1 MRVTLRYLRMTL
13 RAYTSPLQWKA
24 RLVFWGGAIL
34 VGLASAL
41 FALGSELASHLFR
54 QVESQSPYL
63 PLLLTPSGLVAIAW
77 LTRRYFPGA
86 QGSGIPQAIAALEM
100 SPEVHHLRCTV
111 LSLRIAIGKVFLT
124 ILGLLCGASI
134 GREGPTV
141 HIGASIMYSVGHR
154 AHFPRHYLDKSLI
167 IAGGAAGIAAAF
179 NTPLAGIVF
188 AIEEMAR
195 SFEER
200 TSGTMLTAV
209 VIAGI
214 TALAILGNYT
224 YFGSSSATL
233 ALGSG
238 WIVVPVVGIIGG
250 LLGGSFAR
258 VLVSGSR
265 WIAPHLTRHPLLV
278 PALCGLVVAIAGILS
293 GGTVYGTGYPEAQT
307 VITGTGEM
315 ETTYPFL
322 KMLAT
327 VASYFSGIPGGI
339 FAPSLATGA
348 GLGSVVADM
357 FSGPAVQAIVILT
370 MVAYFTGV
378 VQTPITAFVIVMEM
392 TDNHTMLLPLMAT
405 AFIAYGASRLVC
417 HEPIYRSLAQG
428 FLDRLRGEEPKQS
441 MSQKTDGEPPELGGG
456 ANSR

>member
-13 RAYTSPLQWKA
+13 RSYISPHKWKA

-34 VGLASAL
+34 VGLISAL
-41 FALGSELASHLFR
+41 FALGSEQASHLFNR
-54 QVESQSPYL
+54 MESQSQWL
-63 PLLLTPSGLVAIAW
+63 PLIITPAGLVLIAW

-100 SPEVHHLRCTV
+100 RPDMHYLRRSV
-111 LSLRIAIGKVFLT
+111 LSLRIAIGKIFLT
-124 ILGLLCGASI
+124 LLGLLCGASI

-141 HIGASIMYSVGHR
+141 HIGASIMYSAGQY

-209 VIAGI
+209 VLAGI
-214 TALAILGNYT
+214 TALAVLGNYT
-224 YFGSSSATL
+224 YFGTSHATL
-233 ALGSG
+233 QLGTG
-238 WIVVPVVGIIGG
+238 WYIVPVVGVIGG
-250 LLGGSFAR
+250 LLGGLFAR
-258 VLVSGSR
+258 TLVSGSR
-265 WIAPHLTRHPLLV
+265 WVAPHLSRHPLLV
-278 PALCGLVVAIAGILS
+278 PAICGLVVALAGILS
-293 GGTVYGTGYPEAQT
+293 GGSVYGTGYPEAQA
-307 VITGTGEM
+307 VITGSGDVDHSF
-315 ETTYPFL
+315 PFL
-322 KMLAT
+322 KIVAT
-327 VASYFSGIPGGI
+327 VASYLSGIPGGI

-348 GLGSVVADM
+348 GLGSVAADL
-357 FSGPAVQAIVILT
+357 FSGPGVQAIVILT

-428 FLDRLRGEEPKQS
+428 FLDRLRDAEPS
-441 MSQKTDGEPPELGGG
+441 PEDGDKRERE
-456 ANSR
+456 SRA

>member
-13 RAYTSPLQWKA
+13 RAYLSPHQWKA

-34 VGLASAL
+34 VGLSSAL
-41 FALGSELASHLFR
+41 FALGSEEASQLFR
-54 QVESQSPYL
+54 QLESQSPYL
-63 PLLLTPSGLVAIAW
+63 PLLITPAGLALIAW
-77 LTRRYFPGA
+77 LTRHFFPGA

-100 SPEVHHLRCTV
+100 SPKMHHLRRSV

-124 ILGLLCGASI
+124 MLGLLCGASI

-141 HIGASIMYSVGHR
+141 HIGAAIMYSVGHR

-195 SFEER
+195 NFEER

-209 VIAGI
+209 VLAGI
-214 TALAILGNYT
+214 TAMAILGNYT
-224 YFGSSSATL
+224 YFGRSDATL

-238 WIVVPVVGIIGG
+238 WIVVPVVGILGG
-250 LLGGSFAR
+250 LLGGGFAR

-265 WIAPHLTRHPLLV
+265 WIAPYLTRRPVLI

-293 GGTVYGTGYPEAQT
+293 GGSVYGTGYPEAQA
-307 VITGTGEM
+307 VITGTGEADAAF
-315 ETTYPFL
+315 PFL
-322 KMLAT
+322 KMIAT
-327 VASYFSGIPGGI
+327 IASYFSGIPGGI

-348 GLGSVVADM
+348 GLGSVLSGL
-357 FSGPAVQAIVILT
+357 FSGPAVEAIVILT

-392 TDNHTMLLPLMAT
+392 TANHTMLLPLMAT

-428 FLDRLRGEEPKQS
+428 FIDRMRAMEPEHS
-441 MSQKTDGEPPELGGG
+441 NTDKHEQPL
-456 ANSR
+456 SR

>member
-1 MRVTLRYLRMTL
+1 MTFRSYL
-13 RAYTSPLQWKA
+13 SPHKWKA
-24 RLVFWGGAIL
+24 QLVFWGGAIL
-34 VGLASAL
+34 VGLVSAL
-41 FALGSELASHLFR
+41 FALGSEQAYNLFNR
-54 QVESQSPYL
+54 MESQASWL
-63 PLLLTPSGLVAIAW
+63 PLIITPAGLVLIAW
-77 LTRRYFPGA
+77 LTRRYFPGT

-100 SPEVHHLRCTV
+100 RPQMHYLRRSI
-111 LSLRIAIGKVFLT
+111 LSLRIAFGKIFLT
-124 ILGLLCGASI
+124 LLGLLCGASI

-141 HIGASIMYSVGHR
+141 HIGAAIMYTVGHY

-200 TSGTMLTAV
+200 TSGTLLTAV

-214 TALAILGNYT
+214 TAMGILGNYT
-224 YFGSSSATL
+224 YFGTSHASL
-233 ALGSG
+233 QLGSG
-238 WIVVPVVGIIGG
+238 WIIIPVVGITGG
-250 LLGGSFAR
+250 LLGGLFAR
-258 VLVSGSR
+258 TLVSGSR
-265 WIAPHLTRHPLLV
+265 WVAPHLSRHPLLI
-278 PALCGLVVAIAGILS
+278 PALCGLVVALAGILS
-293 GGTVYGTGYPEAQT
+293 GGTIYGTGYPEAQAALS
-307 VITGTGEM
+307 GEG
-315 ETTYPFL
+315 EAGLLFPAF
-322 KMLAT
+322 KIIAT
-327 VASYFSGIPGGI
+327 VASYLSGIPGGI

-348 GLGSVVADM
+348 GLGAVMAEL
-357 FSGPAVQAIVILT
+357 FSGPGMQAIVILT

-428 FLDRLRGEEPKQS
+428 FLDRLRAEEPNTAG
-441 MSQKTDGEPPELGGG
+441 TDKPG
-456 ANSR
+456 NSGRA

>member
-13 RAYTSPLQWKA
+13 RNYLSPHQWKA

-34 VGLASAL
+34 VGLSSAL
-41 FALGSELASHLFR
+41 FALGSEAASHLFR
-54 QVESQSPYL
+54 QIESQSAYL
-63 PLLLTPSGLVAIAW
+63 PLLLTPAGLALIAW
-77 LTRRYFPGA
+77 LTRHYFPGA

-100 SPEVHHLRCTV
+100 SPTMQHLRNSV
-111 LSLRIAIGKVFLT
+111 LSLRIAIGKILLT
-124 ILGLLCGASI
+124 MLGLLCGASI

-141 HIGASIMYSVGHR
+141 HIGAAIMYSVGNR
-154 AHFPRHYLDKSLI
+154 AQFPRHYLDKSLI

-195 SFEER
+195 NFEER

-209 VIAGI
+209 ILAGI
-214 TALAILGNYT
+214 TAMAILGNYT
-224 YFGSSSATL
+224 YFGQSGATL

-238 WIVVPVVGIIGG
+238 WVVIPVVGTLGG
-250 LLGGSFAR
+250 LLGGGFAR
-258 VLVSGSR
+258 ILVSGSR
-265 WIAPHLTRHPLLV
+265 WIAPHLSRRPILI

-293 GGTVYGTGYPEAQT
+293 GGTVYGTGYPEAQA
-307 VITGTGEM
+307 VITGAGEA
-315 ETTYPFL
+315 EAAFPFL
-322 KMLAT
+322 KMIAT
-327 VASYFSGIPGGI
+327 IASYFSGIPGGI

-348 GLGSVVADM
+348 GLGSVV
-357 FSGPAVQAIVILT
+357 SGLFTGPTVEAIVILT

-392 TDNHTMLLPLMAT
+392 TANHTMLLPLMAT
-405 AFIAYGASRLVC
+405 AFIAYGTSRLVC

-428 FLDRLRGEEPKQS
+428 FIDRMRALEPQS
-441 MSQKTDGEPPELGGG
+441 ASTNKPEQE
-456 ANSR
+456 SPR

>member
-1 MRVTLRYLRMTL
+1 MRVTIRYLRMTL
-13 RAYTSPLQWKA
+13 RAYLSPHQWKA

-34 VGLASAL
+34 VGLISAL
-41 FALGSELASHLFR
+41 FALGSEKASHLFS
-54 QVESQSPYL
+54 QMESQSPYL
-63 PLLLTPSGLVAIAW
+63 PLLLTPAGLVLIAW
-77 LTRRYFPGA
+77 LTRRFFPGA

-100 SPEVHHLRCTV
+100 SPKLYHLRRSV
-111 LSLRIAIGKVFLT
+111 LSLRIAVGKIFLT
-124 ILGLLCGASI
+124 LLGLLCGASI

-141 HIGASIMYSVGHR
+141 HIGAAIMYSVGHR

-188 AIEEMAR
+188 VIEEMAR
-195 SFEER
+195 NFEER

-209 VIAGI
+209 VLAGV
-214 TALAILGNYT
+214 TAMAILGNYT

-250 LLGGSFAR
+250 LLGGSFSR
-258 VLVSGSR
+258 VLISGSR
-265 WIAPHLTRHPLLV
+265 WIAPHLARHPFLV

-293 GGTVYGTGYPEAQT
+293 GGSVYGTGYPEAKA
-307 VITGTGEM
+307 VITGTGEA
-315 ETTYPFL
+315 EAVYPFL

-348 GLGSVVADM
+348 GLGSVVAEL
-357 FSGPAVQAIVILT
+357 FTGPTVEAIVILT

-378 VQTPITAFVIVMEM
+378 VQTPITAFVVVMEM
-392 TDNHTMLLPLMAT
+392 TANHTMLLPLMAT
-405 AFIAYGASRLVC
+405 AFIAYGASRLIC

-428 FLDRLRGEEPKQS
+428 FLDRLREEES
-441 MSQKTDGEPPELGGG
+441 NSSNTDKS
-456 ANSR
+456 SRKASD

>member
-1 MRVTLRYLRMTL
+1 MTL
-13 RAYTSPLQWKA
+13 RSYFSLHRWKA

-34 VGLASAL
+34 VGLVSAL
-41 FALGSELASHLFR
+41 FALGSEEASHLFR
-54 QVESQSPYL
+54 QIESESPYM
-63 PLLLTPSGLVAIAW
+63 PLLLTPTGLVLIAW
-77 LTRRYFPGA
+77 LTRRYFPGS

-100 SPEVHHLRCTV
+100 SPKMYHLRQTV

-124 ILGLLCGASI
+124 LLGLLCGASI

-141 HIGASIMYSVGHR
+141 HIGAAIMYSVGHR

-195 SFEER
+195 NFEER

-209 VIAGI
+209 ILAGI
-214 TALAILGNYT
+214 TAMVILGNYT
-224 YFGSSSATL
+224 YFGTSDATL

-238 WIVVPVVGIIGG
+238 WVVVPVVGILGG
-250 LLGGSFAR
+250 LLGGGFAR
-258 VLVSGSR
+258 ILVSGSR

-278 PALCGLVVAIAGILS
+278 PALCGLVVAVAGILS
-293 GGTVYGTGYPEAQT
+293 GGTVYGTGYPEAQA
-307 VITGTGEM
+307 VITGRGEA
-315 ETTYPFL
+315 EAAFPFL

-327 VASYFSGIPGGI
+327 IASYFSGIPGGI

-348 GLGSVVADM
+348 GLGSVVADL
-357 FSGPAVQAIVILT
+357 FTGPAVQAIVILT

-392 TDNHTMLLPLMAT
+392 TANHTMLLPLMAT

-428 FLDRLRGEEPKQS
+428 FLDRMRGEEPKQAAADKS
-441 MSQKTDGEPPELGGG
+441 EQEPP
-456 ANSR
+456 R

>member
-13 RAYTSPLQWKA
+13 RTYLSPHQWKA

-34 VGLASAL
+34 VGLVSAL
-41 FALGSELASHLFR
+41 FALGSEAASHLFR
-54 QVESQSPYL
+54 QIESQSPYL
-63 PLLLTPSGLVAIAW
+63 PLLLTPAGLVLIAW

-100 SPEVHHLRCTV
+100 SPNMYHLRRTV
-111 LSLRIAIGKVFLT
+111 LSLRIAIGKIFLT
-124 ILGLLCGASI
+124 LLGLLCGASI

-141 HIGASIMYSVGHR
+141 HIGAAIMYSVGHR

-195 SFEER
+195 NFEER

-209 VIAGI
+209 VLAGI
-214 TALAILGNYT
+214 TALGVLGNYT
-224 YFGSSSATL
+224 YFGISNATL
-233 ALGSG
+233 ELGSG
-238 WIVVPVVGIIGG
+238 WVVVPVVGIIGG
-250 LLGGSFAR
+250 LLGGGFAR

-265 WIAPHLTRHPLLV
+265 WLAPYLARHPLLV
-278 PALCGLVVAIAGILS
+278 PALCGLIVAIAGILS
-293 GGTVYGTGYPEAQT
+293 GGSIYGTGYPEAQG
-307 VITGTGEM
+307 VITGTQAAEA
-315 ETTYPFL
+315 TFPFL
-322 KMLAT
+322 KMVAT
-327 VASYFSGIPGGI
+327 IASYFSGIPGGI

-348 GLGSVVADM
+348 GLGSVLADL
-357 FSGPAVQAIVILT
+357 FSGPTIEAIVILT

-392 TDNHTMLLPLMAT
+392 TANHTILLPLMAT
-405 AFIAYGASRLVC
+405 AFIAYGTSRLVC

-428 FLDRLRGEEPKQS
+428 FLDRMRGEEQKPANTDKT
-441 MSQKTDGEPPELGGG
+441 SQETHT
-456 ANSR
+456 N

>member
-1 MRVTLRYLRMTL
+1 MRVTLRYLRMTF
-13 RAYTSPLQWKA
+13 RSYISPHRWKA
-24 RLVFWGGAIL
+24 RIVFWGGAIL

-41 FALGSELASHLFR
+41 FALGSEAASHLFR

-63 PLLLTPSGLVAIAW
+63 PLLVTPSGLVLIAW

-100 SPEVHHLRCTV
+100 SPQMHHLRRTV
-111 LSLRIAIGKVFLT
+111 LSLRIAIGKIFLT
-124 ILGLLCGASI
+124 MLGLLCGASI

-141 HIGASIMYSVGHR
+141 HIGASIMYAVGHR

-209 VIAGI
+209 VVAGI

-224 YFGSSSATL
+224 YFGTSSATL
-233 ALGSG
+233 ELGSG
-238 WIVVPVVGIIGG
+238 WIIVPVVGVLGG
-250 LLGGSFAR
+250 LLGGGFAR
-258 VLVSGSR
+258 ILVSGSR
-265 WIAPHLTRHPLLV
+265 WIAPHLNRHPLLV

-293 GGTVYGTGYPEAQT
+293 GGTVYGTGYPEAQA
-307 VITGTGEM
+307 VITGSGEAAAAF
-315 ETTYPFL
+315 PFL
-322 KMLAT
+322 KMIAT
-327 VASYFSGIPGGI
+327 IASYFSGIPGGI

-348 GLGSVVADM
+348 GLGSVVADL
-357 FSGPAVQAIVILT
+357 FSGPGVQAIVILT

-428 FLDRLRGEEPKQS
+428 FLDRMRSEEPLPAN
-441 MSQKTDGEPPELGGG
+441 TDKPEQE
-456 ANSR
+456 SRR

>member
-13 RAYTSPLQWKA
+13 RAYISPHQWKA

-34 VGLASAL
+34 VGLVSAL
-41 FALGSELASHLFR
+41 FALGSEAASQLFR
-54 QVESQSPYL
+54 QVESTSPYL
-63 PLLLTPSGLVAIAW
+63 PLLITPAGLVAIAW

-100 SPEVHHLRCTV
+100 PPEMHHLRRTV
-111 LSLRIAIGKVFLT
+111 LSLRIAIGKIFLT
-124 ILGLLCGASI
+124 LLGLLCGASI

-141 HIGASIMYSVGHR
+141 HIGASIMYSAGHYAR
-154 AHFPRHYLDKSLI
+154 FPRHYLDKSLI

-209 VIAGI
+209 VLAGI
-214 TALAILGNYT
+214 TALAVLGNYT

-238 WIVVPVVGIIGG
+238 WLVVPVVGILGG
-250 LLGGSFAR
+250 LLGGGFAR
-258 VLVSGSR
+258 LLVSGSR
-265 WIAPHLTRHPLLV
+265 WIAPHLQRHPLLV
-278 PALCGLVVAIAGILS
+278 PGLCGLVVAIVGILS
-293 GGTVYGTGYPEAQT
+293 GGTVYGTGYPEAQA
-307 VITGTGEM
+307 VITATGEA
-315 ETTYPFL
+315 EPAFPFL

-348 GLGSVVADM
+348 GLGSVVADL

-405 AFIAYGASRLVC
+405 AFIAYGASRLIC
-417 HEPIYRSLAQG
+417 HEPVYRSLARG
-428 FLDRLRGEEPKQS
+428 FLERLRAGEPKPATVDKAGEETP
-441 MSQKTDGEPPELGGG
+441 
-456 ANSR
+456 R

>member
-1 MRVTLRYLRMTL
+1 MKVTLRYLRMTL
-13 RAYTSPLQWKA
+13 RSYVTPYRWKA
-24 RLVFWGGAIL
+24 PLVFWGGAIL
-34 VGLASAL
+34 VGLISAL
-41 FALGSELASHLFR
+41 FALGSEMASEIFR
-54 QVESQSPYL
+54 QFESRSAYL
-63 PLLLTPSGLVAIAW
+63 PLLLTPAGLVLIAW

-86 QGSGIPQAIAALEM
+86 QGSGIPQAIAALELP
-100 SPEVHHLRCTV
+100 PERHFLRRTV
-111 LSLRIAIGKVFLT
+111 LSLRIAIGKILLT
-124 ILGLLCGASI
+124 LLGLLCGASI

-141 HIGASIMYSVGHR
+141 HIGAAIMYSVGHY
-154 AHFPRHYLDKSLI
+154 ASFPRHYLDKSLI

-209 VIAGI
+209 VLAGI
-214 TALAILGNYT
+214 TALAVLGNYT

-238 WIVVPVVGIIGG
+238 WVVVPVVGIAGG
-250 LLGGSFAR
+250 LLGGGFAR
-258 VLVSGSR
+258 LLVSGSR
-265 WIAPHLTRHPLLV
+265 LIAPHLLRHPLLV
-278 PALCGLVVAIAGILS
+278 PGLCGLVVAIAGILS
-293 GGTVYGTGYPEAQT
+293 GGSVYGTGYPEAKA
-307 VITGTGEM
+307 VITGAGEVGAAF
-315 ETTYPFL
+315 PFL

-327 VASYFSGIPGGI
+327 LAAYFSGIPGGI

-348 GLGSVVADM
+348 GLGAAM
-357 FSGPAVQAIVILT
+357 AELFSGPAAEAIVILA

-405 AFIAYGASRLVC
+405 AFIAYATSRLVC
-417 HEPIYRSLAQG
+417 HEPVYRALAQG
-428 FLDRLRGEEPKQS
+428 FLDRLRGEEPNPSTADKPATGS
-441 MSQKTDGEPPELGGG
+441 P
-456 ANSR
+456 R

>member
-1 MRVTLRYLRMTL
+1 MRVTRRYLRMTL
-13 RAYTSPLQWKA
+13 RSYTSPHQWKA
-24 RLVFWGGAIL
+24 QLVFWGGAIL
-34 VGLASAL
+34 VGLVSAL
-41 FALGSELASHLFR
+41 FALGSEAASHLFS
-54 QVESQSPYL
+54 QMESQAAWL
-63 PLLLTPSGLVAIAW
+63 PLFITPAGLVLIAW

-100 SPEVHHLRCTV
+100 RPSMHYLRSSV
-111 LSLRIAIGKVFLT
+111 LSLRIAVGKIFLT
-124 ILGLLCGASI
+124 LLGLLCGASI

-141 HIGASIMYSVGHR
+141 HIGAAIMYTAGHY

-209 VIAGI
+209 VLAGI
-214 TALAILGNYT
+214 TAMAVLGNYT
-224 YFGSSSATL
+224 YFGTSHA
-233 ALGSG
+233 ALQLGTG
-238 WIVVPVVGIIGG
+238 WLIVPLVGILGG
-250 LLGGSFAR
+250 LLGGLFAR
-258 VLVSGSR
+258 LLVSGSR
-265 WIAPHLTRHPLLV
+265 WVTPHLTRHPLLV

-293 GGTVYGTGYPEAQT
+293 GGTSYGTGYPEAQAALAGNGE
-307 VITGTGEM
+307 TGM
-315 ETTYPFL
+315 AYPLL
-322 KMLAT
+322 KGIAT
-327 VASYFSGIPGGI
+327 MASYLSGIPGGI

-348 GLGSVVADM
+348 GLGAALAE
-357 FSGPAVQAIVILT
+357 FFTGPGVQAIIILT

-405 AFIAYGASRLVC
+405 AFIAYGVSRLVC

-428 FLDRLRGEEPKQS
+428 FFDRLRAEEPNTNTKDKQES
-441 MSQKTDGEPPELGGG
+441 PG
-456 ANSR
+456 AT

>member
-1 MRVTLRYLRMTL
+1 MKMTRRYLRMAIRNYL
-13 RAYTSPLQWKA
+13 SLYQWKA

-34 VGLASAL
+34 VGLISAL
-41 FALGSELASHLFR
+41 FSLGSEMASHLFNHIK
-54 QVESQSPYL
+54 SASPYL
-63 PLLLTPSGLVAIAW
+63 PLLITPAGLAAIAW

-86 QGSGIPQAIAALEM
+86 QGSGIPQAIAALEL
-100 SPEVHHLRCTV
+100 SPGMHHLRSTV
-111 LSLRIAIGKVFLT
+111 LSLRIAIGKILLT
-124 ILGLLCGASI
+124 MLGLLCGASI

-141 HIGASIMYSVGHR
+141 HIGASIMYAVGGF
-154 AHFPRHYLDKSLI
+154 AQFPRHYLDKSLI

-209 VIAGI
+209 VLAGV

-224 YFGSSSATL
+224 YFGSSQATL
-233 ALGSG
+233 QLGTG
-238 WIVVPVVGIIGG
+238 WLVVPLVGVLGG
-250 LLGGSFAR
+250 LLGGIFAR
-258 VLVSGSR
+258 SLVSGSR
-265 WIAPHLTRHPLLV
+265 LLAPHMARHPILI
-278 PALCGLVVAIAGILS
+278 PAACGLVMAIAGILS
-293 GGTVYGTGYPEAQT
+293 GGTVYGTGYPEAEA
-307 VITGTGEM
+307 VITGTG
-315 ETTYPFL
+315 TAAASYPFL

-327 VASYFSGIPGGI
+327 LASYLSGIPGGI
-339 FAPSLATGA
+339 FAPSLAAGA
-348 GLGSVVADM
+348 GLGSVVAGVLNGQGM
-357 FSGPAVQAIVILT
+357 EAIIILT

-405 AFIAYGASRLVC
+405 AFIAYGSSKLVC

-428 FLDRLRGEEPKQS
+428 FIDRLRQAEPKPDETDKL
-441 MSQKTDGEPPELGGG
+441 SQET
-456 ANSR
+456 SR

>member
-13 RAYTSPLQWKA
+13 RSYLSLHQWKA

-34 VGLASAL
+34 VGLISAL
-41 FALGSELASHLFR
+41 FALGSEAASHLFR
-54 QVESQSPYL
+54 QLESHSPYV
-63 PLLLTPSGLVAIAW
+63 PLLLTPAGLVLIAW

-100 SPEVHHLRCTV
+100 PPQMYHLRHTV
-111 LSLRIAIGKVFLT
+111 LSLRIAIGKIFLT
-124 ILGLLCGASI
+124 MLGLLCGASI

-141 HIGASIMYSVGHR
+141 HIGAAIMYSVGHR
-154 AHFPRHYLDKSLI
+154 ARFPRHYLDKSLI
-167 IAGGAAGIAAAF
+167 IAGSAAGIAAAF

-209 VIAGI
+209 IVAGI
-214 TALAILGNYT
+214 TALAVMGNYT
-224 YFGSSSATL
+224 YFGHSSATL

-250 LLGGSFAR
+250 LLGGGFAR
-258 VLVSGSR
+258 ILVSGSR
-265 WIAPHLTRHPLLV
+265 WIAPHLTRHPLLI

-293 GGTVYGTGYPEAQT
+293 GGTAYGTGYPEAQA
-307 VITGTGEM
+307 VITGTGEA
-315 ETTYPFL
+315 EAAYPFL
-322 KMLAT
+322 KMIAT
-327 VASYFSGIPGGI
+327 TASYFSGIPGGI

-348 GLGSVVADM
+348 GLGSVLADL
-357 FSGPAVQAIVILT
+357 FSGPAVEAIVILT

-392 TDNHTMLLPLMAT
+392 TANHTMLLPLMAT
-405 AFIAYGASRLVC
+405 AFIAYGTSRLIC

-428 FLDRLRGEEPKQS
+428 FLDRLRGEEPKPANADNPHQS
-441 MSQKTDGEPPELGGG
+441 SPH
-456 ANSR
+456 

>member
-1 MRVTLRYLRMTL
+1 MTL
-13 RAYTSPLQWKA
+13 RSYVSPHKWKA

-34 VGLASAL
+34 VGLVSAL
-41 FALGSELASHLFR
+41 FALGSEAASHLFR
-54 QVESQSPYL
+54 GVESQYPYL
-63 PLLLTPSGLVAIAW
+63 PLLITPVGLVLIAW
-77 LTRRYFPGA
+77 LTRRYFPGS

-100 SPEVHHLRCTV
+100 HPEMHALRKSV
-111 LSLRIAIGKVFLT
+111 LSLRIAIGKILLT
-124 ILGLLCGASI
+124 LLGLLCGASI

-141 HIGASIMYSVGHR
+141 HIGAAIMYTTGQY

-209 VIAGI
+209 VLAGI
-214 TALAILGNYT
+214 TAMAVLGNYA
-224 YFGSSSATL
+224 YFGTSDASL
-233 ALGSG
+233 KLGTS
-238 WIVVPVVGIIGG
+238 WLIIPLIGIAGG
-250 LLGGSFAR
+250 LLGGLFAR
-258 VLVSGSR
+258 TLVSGSR
-265 WIAPHLTRHPLLV
+265 WIAPHLSRHPLLV
-278 PALCGLVVAIAGILS
+278 PALCGLVVAGAGVLS
-293 GGTVYGTGYPEAQT
+293 GGTVYGTGYPEAQAALS
-307 VITGTGEM
+307 GNSELNASF
-315 ETTYPFL
+315 PFL
-322 KMLAT
+322 KIVAT
-327 VASYFSGIPGGI
+327 VASYLSGIPGGI

-348 GLGSVVADM
+348 GLGSVVAE
-357 FSGPAVQAIVILT
+357 FVSGPGVQAIVILT

-392 TDNHTMLLPLMAT
+392 TNNHTMLLPLMAT

-428 FLDRLRGEEPKQS
+428 FLDRMRGEEPSASAADKQ
-441 MSQKTDGEPPELGGG
+441 D
-456 ANSR
+456 SRGPV